1 MKDDIIFYPQLLLD
15 QSDSESEEEEEE
27 ANADTV

>member
-27 ANADTV
+27 ANEDTV